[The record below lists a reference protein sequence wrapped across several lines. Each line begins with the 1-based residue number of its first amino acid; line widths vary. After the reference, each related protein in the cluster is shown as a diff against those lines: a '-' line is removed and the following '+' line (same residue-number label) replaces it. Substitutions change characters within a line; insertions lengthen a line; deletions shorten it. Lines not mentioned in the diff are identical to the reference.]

1 LWSLRCRFAIVLL
14 LPHFARDVHH
24 GNGTQQAFYDDPSV
38 LFISIH
44 QDGMFPADSGHLAQI
59 GAGAGEGYNVNIPI
73 PPGSGIGCYDAAVAR
88 VIVPALHAFR
98 PELVL
103 VSCGFDAAAF
113 DPLAHCVRVDAG
125 AISSLG
131 SVYVV
136 DGVF

>member
-1 LWSLRCRFAIVLL
+1 MLL